1 MARLELR
8 SVTKRFGTLAALDDV
23 TLVLESGEF
32 FSMLGPSGCGK
43 TTALRIVAGFEI
55 PDAGQVLLDDV
66 DITGVPPNKRDM
78 GMVFQAYSLFPNLT
92 ARENVEF
99 GLRVRGRGQ
108 TDRATRANELLELV
122 GLGQHGDRYS
132 HQLSGGQ
139 QQRVA
144 LARALAIQP
153 RVLLMDEPLSALDA
167 QVRVQLREEIRRIQT
182 ELGITALYVT
192 HDQEEALSI
201 SDRVAVMARGRPEQI
216 GVPAEIYREPA
227 TPFVAEFVGTTNRFE
242 ATVVE
247 GSAVLHEG
255 NGLSVTAANG
265 RPKGQRILVLVRP
278 ESLSVI
284 AAGDGGATSEGG
296 LAASVTA
303 QVFLGPVT
311 RLKMITPDGTPVAAD
326 VSSAAAARFQV
337 GDSVIARFDA
347 DDARVL
353 DLPAV

>member
-1 MARLELR
+1 M
-8 SVTKRFGTLAALDDV
+8 
-23 TLVLESGEF
+23 
-32 FSMLGPSGCGK
+32 
-43 TTALRIVAGFEI
+43 
-55 PDAGQVLLDDV
+55 
-66 DITGVPPNKRDM
+66 
-78 GMVFQAYSLFPNLT
+78 
-92 ARENVEF
+92 
-99 GLRVRGRGQ
+99 
-108 TDRATRANELLELV
+108 
-122 GLGQHGDRYS
+122 
-132 HQLSGGQ
+132 
-139 QQRVA
+139 
-144 LARALAIQP
+144 
-153 RVLLMDEPLSALDA
+153 
-167 QVRVQLREEIRRIQT
+167 
-182 ELGITALYVT
+182 
-192 HDQEEALSI
+192 SI

-284 AAGDGGATSEGG
+284 AAGDGGASREGG

-311 RLKMITPDGTPVAAD
+311 RLKMVTPDGTPVAAD
-326 VSSAAAARFQV
+326 VSSAAAAKFQV

-353 DLPAV
+353 DSPDV

>member
-8 SVTKRFGTLAALDDV
+8 SVTKRFGALAALDDV

-108 TDRATRANELLELV
+108 TDRASRANELLELV
-122 GLGQHGDRYS
+122 GLATARGPLLAPALRRPAAT
-132 HQLSGGQ
+132 GG
-139 QQRVA
+139 
-144 LARALAIQP
+144 ARSRTRHPTEGAVDGRAA
-153 RVLLMDEPLSALDA
+153 SALDA

-278 ESLSVI
+278 ESLSVT
-284 AAGDGGATSEGG
+284 AAGDAGATSEGG
-296 LAASVTA
+296 LAASVIRPGVPRTRDPA
-303 QVFLGPVT
+303 QD
-311 RLKMITPDGTPVAAD
+311 R
-326 VSSAAAARFQV
+326 
-337 GDSVIARFDA
+337 
-347 DDARVL
+347 
-353 DLPAV
+353 